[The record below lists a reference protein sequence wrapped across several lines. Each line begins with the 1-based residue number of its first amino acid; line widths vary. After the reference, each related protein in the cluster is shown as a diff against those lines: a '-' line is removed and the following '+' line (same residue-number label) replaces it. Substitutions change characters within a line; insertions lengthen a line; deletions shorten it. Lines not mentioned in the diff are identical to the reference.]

1 MKNRIYLILLFIS
14 FTVFSQQRTLE
25 LTNIKTGKV
34 KVFVENQRI
43 KIRTLDHKKW
53 IGNLKITD
61 SVSFTVNNHKVAMD
75 SLQSIKNQPKV
86 LGTVK
91 TVVLISGLAIV
102 GASLIAASGGSD
114 SAFLLFVV
122 GAGTTMSAGVIEGL
136 NSNYTKRKWTYKI
149 VDPSLK
155 GELVKQK

>member
-1 MKNRIYLILLFIS
+1 MRNRIYLVLLFIS

-25 LTNIKTGKV
+25 ITNIKNGKV

-53 IGNLKITD
+53 VGNLKITD
-61 SVSFTVNNHKVAMD
+61 SVSFTVNNHPIVLD

-114 SAFLLFVV
+114 SAFLLFAV

-136 NSNYTKRKWTYKI
+136 NSNHTKRKWTYKI
-149 VDPSLK
+149 V
-155 GELVKQK
+155 QK

>member
-1 MKNRIYLILLFIS
+1 MRNRIYLVLLFIS

-25 LTNIKTGKV
+25 ITNIKDGKV

-53 IGNLKITD
+53 VGNLKITD
-61 SVSFTVNNHKVAMD
+61 SVSFTVNNQKIQLD

-114 SAFLLFVV
+114 SAFLLFAV

-149 VDPSLK
+149 VK
-155 GELVKQK
+155 K

>member
-1 MKNRIYLILLFIS
+1 MRNRIYLVLLFIS

-25 LTNIKTGKV
+25 ITNIKNGKV

-53 IGNLKITD
+53 VGNLKITD
-61 SVSFTVNNHKVAMD
+61 SVSFTVNNHPIVLD

-114 SAFLLFVV
+114 SAFLLFAV

-149 VDPSLK
+149 V
-155 GELVKQK
+155 QK

>member
-1 MKNRIYLILLFIS
+1 MKNRIYLIVVLIS

-25 LTNIKTGKV
+25 ITNIQTGKV

-53 IGNLKITD
+53 VGNLKITD
-61 SVSFTVNNHKVAMD
+61 SISFTVNNQKIAID

-114 SAFLLFVV
+114 AAFLIFVV

-149 VDPSLK
+149 V
-155 GELVKQK
+155 QK

>member
-1 MKNRIYLILLFIS
+1 MKNSLIVLLLLIS
-14 FTVFSQQRTLE
+14 YSVFSQNKTLE
-25 LTNIKTGKV
+25 ITNIKTGKTQ
-34 KVFVENQRI
+34 VFKENQRV

-53 IGNLKITD
+53 VGVLKITD
-61 SVSFTVNNHKVAMD
+61 SISFSVNNHIVALD

-114 SAFLLFVV
+114 SAFLLFTV
-122 GAGTTMSAGVIEGL
+122 GAGTTISAGIIEGL
-136 NSNYTKRKWTYKI
+136 NKNFTNRKYTYKI
-149 VDPSLK
+149 VEK
-155 GELVKQK
+155 

>member
-1 MKNRIYLILLFIS
+1 MKNRIYLVLLLIS

-25 LTNIKTGKV
+25 ITNIKNGKV
-34 KVFVENQRI
+34 KVFEENQRI

-53 IGNLKITD
+53 VGNLKITD
-61 SVSFTVNNHKVAMD
+61 SVSFTVNNHPIAID

-114 SAFLLFVV
+114 SAFLLFAV

-149 VDPSLK
+149 V
-155 GELVKQK
+155 QK

>member
-1 MKNRIYLILLFIS
+1 MKNKIYLVLLFIS

-25 LTNIKTGKV
+25 ITNIKDGKV

-53 IGNLKITD
+53 VGNLKITD
-61 SVSFTVNNHKVAMD
+61 SVSFTVNNQKIQLD

-114 SAFLLFVV
+114 SAFLLFAV

-149 VDPSLK
+149 V
-155 GELVKQK
+155 QK

>member
-1 MKNRIYLILLFIS
+1 MKNRIYLILLLIS

-25 LTNIKTGKV
+25 ITNIQTGKV

-53 IGNLKITD
+53 VGNLKITD
-61 SVSFTVNNHKVAMD
+61 SISFTVNNQKIAID

-114 SAFLLFVV
+114 AAFLIFVV

-149 VDPSLK
+149 V
-155 GELVKQK
+155 QKWWEKTSNI

>member
-1 MKNRIYLILLFIS
+1 MRNRIYLVLLFIS

-25 LTNIKTGKV
+25 ITNIKDGKV

-53 IGNLKITD
+53 VGNLKITD
-61 SVSFTVNNHKVAMD
+61 SVSFTVNNQKIQLD

-114 SAFLLFVV
+114 SAFLIFVV

-149 VDPSLK
+149 V
-155 GELVKQK
+155 QK

>member
-1 MKNRIYLILLFIS
+1 MKNSFIVLLLLIS
-14 FTVFSQQRTLE
+14 YSVFSQNKTLE
-25 LTNIKTGKV
+25 ITNIKTGKTQ
-34 KVFVENQRI
+34 VFKENQRV

-53 IGNLKITD
+53 VGILKITD
-61 SVSFTVNNHKVAMD
+61 SVSFSVNNHIVALD

-102 GASLIAASGGSD
+102 GASLIAASGGND
-114 SAFLLFVV
+114 AAFLLFTV
-122 GAGTTMSAGVIEGL
+122 GAGTTISAGIIEGL

-149 VDPSLK
+149 VEK
-155 GELVKQK
+155 

>member
-1 MKNRIYLILLFIS
+1 MRNRIYLVLLFIS

-25 LTNIKTGKV
+25 ITNIKDGKV

-53 IGNLKITD
+53 VGNLKITD
-61 SVSFTVNNHKVAMD
+61 SVSFTVNNQKIQLD

-86 LGTVK
+86 MGTVK

-114 SAFLLFVV
+114 SAFLLFAV

-149 VDPSLK
+149 V
-155 GELVKQK
+155 QK

>member
-1 MKNRIYLILLFIS
+1 MRNRIYLVLLFIS

-25 LTNIKTGKV
+25 ITNIKDGKV

-53 IGNLKITD
+53 VGNLKITD
-61 SVSFTVNNHKVAMD
+61 SVSFTVNNQKIQLD
-75 SLQSIKNQPKV
+75 SLLSIKNQPKV

-149 VDPSLK
+149 VEK
-155 GELVKQK
+155 

>member
-1 MKNRIYLILLFIS
+1 MKNRIYLVLLLIS

-25 LTNIKTGKV
+25 ITNIKNGKV
-34 KVFVENQRI
+34 KVFEENQRI

-53 IGNLKITD
+53 VGNLKITD
-61 SVSFTVNNHKVAMD
+61 SLSFTVNNHPIAID

-114 SAFLLFVV
+114 A
-122 GAGTTMSAGVIEGL
+122 A
-136 NSNYTKRKWTYKI
+136 
-149 VDPSLK
+149 D
-155 GELVKQK
+155 EL

>member
-1 MKNRIYLILLFIS
+1 MKNRIYILLLLIS
-14 FTVFSQQRTLE
+14 FTVFAQQKTLE
-25 LTNIKTGKV
+25 IINIKSGKV
-34 KVFVENQRI
+34 KVFTENQRI

-53 IGNLKITD
+53 VGNLKIID
-61 SVSFTVNNHKVAMD
+61 SLSFTVNNHKIVLD
-75 SLQSIKNQPKV
+75 SLQSIKHQPKV

-91 TVVLISGLAIV
+91 TVVLFSGLAIV

-114 SAFLLFVV
+114 SAFLIFVI

-136 NSNYTKRKWTYKI
+136 NSNYTNIKWRYKI

-155 GELVKQK
+155 GELLKQK

>member
-61 SVSFTVNNHKVAMD
+61 SVSFTVNNHKVAME

-149 VDPSLK
+149 VEK
-155 GELVKQK
+155 